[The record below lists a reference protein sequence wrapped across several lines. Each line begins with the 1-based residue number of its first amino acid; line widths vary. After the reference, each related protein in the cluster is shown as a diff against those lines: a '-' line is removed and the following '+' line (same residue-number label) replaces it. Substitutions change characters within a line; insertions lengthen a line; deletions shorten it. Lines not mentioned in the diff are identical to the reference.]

1 MRFLVF
7 PRDRL
12 CNFSEL
18 PIHPRKFANGVQLL
32 LLILRLLTAPECGVK
47 GSVKPEEFLQIRR
60 RGQCGPLGA
69 RLGLERKGRP
79 DFLPRRRRV
88 P

>member
-47 GSVKPEEFLQIRR
+47 GSVKPEEFLQIR
-60 RGQCGPLGA
+60 GGFS
-69 RLGLERKGRP
+69 GRP
-79 DFLPRRRRV
+79 WDPRILYQHLSLFI
-88 P
+88 